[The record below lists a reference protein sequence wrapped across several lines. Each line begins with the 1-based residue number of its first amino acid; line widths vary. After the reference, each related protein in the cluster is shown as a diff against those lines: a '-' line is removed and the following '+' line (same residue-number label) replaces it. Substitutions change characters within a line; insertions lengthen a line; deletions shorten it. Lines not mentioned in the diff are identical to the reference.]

1 MAHRRIPLVRDSSA
15 TRRGPAV
22 ALLAIGLVAVVF
34 ESLSFVFQSAPRSRL
49 AGAATARSSPT
60 QSLVQ
65 RLAEEEGFDDAGAWE
80 GEEGGERFPITDL
93 KVGQELQGV
102 VISVAP
108 FGAFCDVG
116 ADRDGLVHI
125 SRISEGFVD
134 NIDDYVQPGN
144 EVKVWVTEVSE
155 DGRLGLSMVEG
166 KAAGGGGGQRAPQ
179 GDIGAFQDVPP
190 SEWLPAVVRST
201 TGFGVFVAVSP
212 PGGGDEVQGLVHVS
226 QIRDGFVES
235 PHDEVSIG
243 QEVQVRVLNCDVV
256 GQRLSLSMRE
266 EGSGPPARDN
276 SPPVDLTPFESVGVN
291 EWLKGTVASTTGFGI
306 FVKVPVPDSD
316 EEAQGLVHVT
326 QIRDGFVEDP
336 GQEVEIGQEVQIRI
350 VQVDVDGNRL
360 SLSMKDEAADEGG
373 YDDDGG
379 Y

>member
-1 MAHRRIPLVRDSSA
+1 
-15 TRRGPAV
+15 
-22 ALLAIGLVAVVF
+22 
-34 ESLSFVFQSAPRSRL
+34 
-49 AGAATARSSPT
+49 
-60 QSLVQ
+60 
-65 RLAEEEGFDDAGAWE
+65 
-80 GEEGGERFPITDL
+80 
-93 KVGQELQGV
+93 
-102 VISVAP
+102 
-108 FGAFCDVG
+108 
-116 ADRDGLVHI
+116 
-125 SRISEGFVD
+125 
-134 NIDDYVQPGN
+134 
-144 EVKVWVTEVSE
+144 
-155 DGRLGLSMVEG
+155 
-166 KAAGGGGGQRAPQ
+166 
-179 GDIGAFQDVPP
+179 
-190 SEWLPAVVRST
+190 
-201 TGFGVFVAVSP
+201 
-212 PGGGDEVQGLVHVS
+212 VQGLVHVS